1 MAVLLNTL
9 KNKVATGVASKV
21 SSFTKSGSSSGASFL
36 QRLSQGN
43 NFSSTTSKN
52 LTYPINVEEDP
63 QQGHYIIFYIYEID
77 DAKLLKKV
85 FDTSRAGLAAATT
98 GKVDVEKLRRDLKN
112 SDTSPMAMQSGK
124 GAGKS
129 LSMKRPP
136 MKKMD
141 QAIALYMPPSV
152 KVSYKTNYTDQ
163 EIGAFAQG
171 AADVYGALSSG
182 QGLMSALGA
191 GGGAVVSG
199 LASAAVKKA
208 GNMVSGA
215 RAMAQIASGLA
226 ISNKIELQFEGVKRR
241 DFSYT
246 FTFIPKSEQEAQI
259 VEEIVF
265 AFKKNM
271 MPKYV
276 DKMNVGRAFN
286 MKLDAKFNGKI
297 MQVPNIFDI
306 EYHHKGKRNPFLNRV
321 SSSYLT
327 SVDVEYG
334 SDRYKTYEPTSTN
347 DRKGYEGG
355 GDGPPPQ
362 KTTISLQ
369 FREIEMMSQERIEAG
384 F

>member
-215 RAMAQIASGLA
+215 RALAQIASGMA
-226 ISNKIELQFEGVKRR
+226 ISNKMELQFEGVERR
-241 DFSYT
+241 DFSYE

-259 VEEIVF
+259 VEEIVY

-271 MPKYV
+271 MPSYV
-276 DKMNVGRAFN
+276 DSVGGTIMGHKVEA
-286 MKLDAKFNGKI
+286 KLNGKI
-297 MQVPNIFDI
+297 MRTPNIFDI

-321 SSSYLT
+321 SSSYLMDVT
-327 SVDVEYG
+327 VDYG
-334 SDRYKTYEPTSTN
+334 SDRYKTYESTTTN
-347 DRKGYEGG
+347 TRKGYTGG
-355 GDGPPPQ
+355 GEGPPPQ
-362 KTTISLQ
+362 KTTLTLS
-369 FREIEMMSQERIEAG
+369 FHEIELMSQERIEEG
-384 F
+384 Y